1 MVFYSCLMMLFLM
14 FCFKCKAAKPTV
26 ESLKNGSMITV
37 LQHCPNCGNNAFKW
51 SSQPLMFGKFPA
63 GNILLSFGVLVAG
76 ASISKVLL
84 VFKHIGM
91 AAHVRTFFRHQNDFI
106 LPSILKYWEESH
118 NSVINKIKSV
128 GNVTWSGDGRFD
140 SMGHCAKYGLYTML
154 CSPLDKIVHFELIQ
168 VYGWH
173 NAYKISQA

>member
-1 MVFYSCLMMLFLM
+1 MLFSML
-14 FCFKCKAAKPTV
+14 CFKCKAAKPTV

-63 GNILLSFGVLVAG
+63 RNIILGVLVAG

-91 AAHVRTFFRHQNDFI
+91 ACT
-106 LPSILKYWEESH
+106 
-118 NSVINKIKSV
+118 
-128 GNVTWSGDGRFD
+128 
-140 SMGHCAKYGLYTML
+140 
-154 CSPLDKIVHFELIQ
+154 
-168 VYGWH
+168 
-173 NAYKISQA
+173 